1 MTLHPGAW
9 MTCVGG
15 ATTSYLYEQ
24 TSSEPVL
31 GAVRGA
37 ATIPGVIIHQIHV
50 RVHVYRTTWY
60 L

>member
-50 RVHVYRTTWY
+50 RYEY
-60 L
+60 M